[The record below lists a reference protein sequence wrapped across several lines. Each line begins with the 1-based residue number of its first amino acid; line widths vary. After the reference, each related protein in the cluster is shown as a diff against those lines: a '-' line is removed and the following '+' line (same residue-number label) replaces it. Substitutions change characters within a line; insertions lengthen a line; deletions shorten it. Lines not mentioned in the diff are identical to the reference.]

1 MNVTEIV
8 DELRVTRPQA
18 SDALRLQVQALASTP
33 PVAPA
38 PSLLERFRGRRRL
51 VLLLPATAALAV
63 VSAIAIGVSQPQSV
77 REAGST
83 ETRDDTFGAVTGPTV
98 GPSSESA
105 TDAARSALEKQVGV
119 PAGAPAVG
127 PSSGRPQ
134 RYSAELQLEVPDA
147 DGLSEATQ
155 DALTIVRSLGGYAV
169 STSFG
174 TSEQTGAASLVFR
187 VPTAKVQDA
196 LVRLSAL
203 GTIVG
208 QQVQIDDLGDQVS
221 SLEQREA
228 GLREQIARLTAR
240 LESQELAAEVR
251 ATLLARRASA
261 QRELA
266 DVRAE
271 AAAVNREA
279 SLATISLSLR
289 TEDAAA
295 IPATPSRLDR
305 ALDRTV
311 DILAWEGIAL
321 LYFAVVA
328 GPFLL
333 LGAAAWAA
341 RRTQRRR
348 EDERLLSTS

>member
-1 MNVTEIV
+1 MTEIL
-8 DELRVTRPQA
+8 DELRSTRPRA
-18 SDALRLQVQALASTP
+18 GDALRLQVQTVTAGVPTA
-33 PVAPA
+33 A
-38 PSLLERFRGRRRL
+38 PSLLDRVRGRRRL
-51 VLLLPATAALAV
+51 ILLVPAAAALAM
-63 VSAIAIGVSQPQSV
+63 VSAIAIGVSQPASV
-77 REAGST
+77 REAGTSV
-83 ETRDDTFGAVTGPTV
+83 RADQIFGAPEQPGN
-98 GPSSESA
+98 SA
-105 TDAARSALEKQVGV
+105 TADAARERLKTQAGTPGV
-119 PAGAPAVG
+119 PAVG
-127 PSSGRPQ
+127 PTVGRPQ

-169 STSFG
+169 STSFA

-221 SLEQREA
+221 SLGQREA

>member
-18 SDALRLQVQALASTP
+18 SDALRLQVQALATRP
-33 PVAPA
+33 PAAA
-38 PSLLERFRGRRRL
+38 PSLLDRLRGRRRL
-51 VLLLPATAALAV
+51 LLALPAAGALAM
-63 VSAIAIGVSQPQSV
+63 VSAIAIGVSQPTSV
-77 REAGST
+77 QEAGSRL
-83 ETRDDTFGAVTGPTV
+83 RDDQAFGTTVPPTVGQAPEAAADTSREALKNRAGPAGTSAVGPTV
-98 GPSSESA
+98 
-105 TDAARSALEKQVGV
+105 
-119 PAGAPAVG
+119 
-127 PSSGRPQ
+127 GRPQ
-134 RYSAELQLEVPDA
+134 RYSAELQLEVRDA
-147 DGLSEATQ
+147 DGLSDATQ
-155 DALTIVRSLGGYAV
+155 EALSIVRSLGGYAV

-174 TSEQTGAASLVFR
+174 TSEQTGAASLVVR

-196 LVRLSAL
+196 LVRLSGL

-228 GLREQIARLTAR
+228 TLREQIARLTAR
-240 LESQELAAEVR
+240 LRADDLAPELR
-251 ATLLARRASA
+251 ATLNARRASA

-266 DVRAE
+266 DVRAQ
-271 AAAVNREA
+271 ATAVDREA

-295 IPATPSRLDR
+295 IPATPSRFDQ
-305 ALDRTV
+305 AVDRTV
-311 DILAWEGIAL
+311 DILAWEAIAL
-321 LYFAVVA
+321 LYVAVVA
-328 GPFLL
+328 GPFVLL
-333 LGAAAWAA
+333 AIGAWVA